1 MACFSDEEFF
11 SLIYVIGEVT
21 NGKKMVDSVAV
32 VIFQWLLW
40 QMGLLTF
47 AGIFMVEN
55 ECNCSCV

>member
-32 VIFQWLLW
+32 VIFQ
-40 QMGLLTF
+40 
-47 AGIFMVEN
+47 
-55 ECNCSCV
+55 